1 MELSLYSLCTD
12 RRENSL
18 PIVGTECL
26 LNNCPATAS
35 YVVARTVESSPWQCC
50 REVFTATLCSNQR
63 GSARPGP
70 AWHSEDTALTI
81 HVTILLQNLIMCL
94 NSEWNNLYVRSHY
107 NEIILKA
114 QKRCQT
120 WGRGRQILS

>member
-35 YVVARTVESSPWQCC
+35 YVVARAVESSPLQRC
-50 REVFTATLCSNQR
+50 REVFTATLCSDRR
-63 GSARPGP
+63 GAARPVSARLGT
-70 AWHSEDTALTI
+70 ARHGEDTVLTI
-81 HVTILLQNLIMCL
+81 HVTIFYITHSFKIECMIF
-94 NSEWNNLYVRSHY
+94 RSVIQSDS
-107 NEIILKA
+107 IIY
-114 QKRCQT
+114 
-120 WGRGRQILS
+120 